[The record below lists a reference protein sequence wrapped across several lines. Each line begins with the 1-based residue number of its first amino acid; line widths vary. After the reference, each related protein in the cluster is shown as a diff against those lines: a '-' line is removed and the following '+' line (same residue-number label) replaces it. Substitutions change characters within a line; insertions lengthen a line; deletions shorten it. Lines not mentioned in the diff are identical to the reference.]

1 MNKSKKHDIRTII
14 HIPDDRW
21 NEIRN
26 ILSEKN
32 LEMII
37 EHPLIP

>member
-1 MNKSKKHDIRTII
+1 MILEQLYTFQMIDGMKL
-14 HIPDDRW
+14 
-21 NEIRN
+21 EIFYQK
-26 ILSEKN
+26 KN